1 MSDPFEVAEFGRQTS
16 RLSLAVRLVDRFTAR
31 TPQNPPRVR
40 LEGRDDTPVETPS
53 GYYVFLDLEAGT
65 ETLLVE
71 GATDYVDSRVTGV
84 EVIDLGDPDTTVEPT
99 ELDTLPLET
108 VYLAPSPAYRFP
120 NGTTLV
126 RGTVSGPGGDPLP
139 TARLRV
145 QDGDT
150 VTRTEG
156 GPVTR
161 TDQNGEYVLFFDPV
175 TAADVVDSSG
185 RSVIELDGDPPSVVV
200 DHTVH
205 GEKTISL
212 EDDDGDSI
220 VEEGAVTVRDI
231 GYP

>member
-1 MSDPFEVAEFGRQTS
+1 MSDPSEVVEFGRQTS

-31 TPQNPPRVR
+31 TPRSPPRVR
-40 LEGRDDTPVETPS
+40 LEGRDATPVENPS
-53 GYYVFLDLEAGT
+53 GYYVFLDLEAGM

-71 GATDYVDSRVTGV
+71 GATNYIDSRVTGV
-84 EVIDLGDPDTTVEPT
+84 EVIDLGDPGTTVDPSDP
-99 ELDTLPLET
+99 DTLPLET

-120 NGTTLV
+120 DGTTLV

-139 TARLRV
+139 DARLTV
-145 QDGDT
+145 QHGDS

-175 TAADVVDSSG
+175 TTADVVDSSG

-200 DHTVH
+200 EHAVH
-205 GEKTISL
+205 GQTTVSL
-212 EDDDGDSI
+212 EDDAGDSI
-220 VEEGAVTVRDI
+220 VEEGTLTVQNL